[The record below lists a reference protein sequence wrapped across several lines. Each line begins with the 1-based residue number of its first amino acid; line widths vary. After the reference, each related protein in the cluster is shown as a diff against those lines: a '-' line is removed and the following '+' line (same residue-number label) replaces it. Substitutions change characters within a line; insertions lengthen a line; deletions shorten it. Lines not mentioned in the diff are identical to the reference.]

1 MMMIITLTNA
11 EQGAL
16 QCAIEMR
23 HENIIETRDQ
33 TGDDEYDQDDED
45 QCSDLVAWL
54 ADYDVDTD
62 GIDLEHL
69 KLPIEN
75 LNDGQPENR
84 RLYVIHN
91 GTNISGRG
99 HVAKFRAVEQAAA
112 IADYDDD
119 EVTPSWR

>member
-69 KLPIEN
+69 KLAVEN
-75 LNDGQPENR
+75 LNDWPADDLDAIEIDIAALR
-84 RLYVIHN
+84 
-91 GTNISGRG
+91 SGA
-99 HVAKFRAVEQAAA
+99 AKLG
-112 IADYDDD
+112 I
-119 EVTPSWR
+119 TL